1 MIKMKNNRNY
11 WLSALCFLIFFIN
24 FPINSFSNIV
34 LGESVFPA
42 ETNDKFV
49 WETVNATE
57 SLYME
62 VDYIRFTA
70 TNIYRETD
78 NDKNYLFVNYT
89 LEYYHRYRYSWGEKY
104 ENSFYMAYNKT
115 LNLLNWSAE
124 GFQHGNLFLF
134 PTPVNYTLIGEAIKK
149 GGFFNYS
156 ISGEK
161 VILDYGNSTTI
172 ELTIDPSGISTIIER
187 ITNGTTIYRW
197 ELNTEEIIIKVPF
210 GNYYLIVLIISV
222 MTLVIVKKKKMLMSF
237 KH

>member
-1 MIKMKNNRNY
+1 MIKVKNKRIY
-11 WLSALCFLIFFIN
+11 WLSALCFLIFFIS
-24 FPINSFSNIV
+24 FPINSFSNTV

-42 ETNDKFV
+42 EMDDKFV
-49 WETVNATE
+49 WKTVNATE
-57 SLYME
+57 SWYIE

-70 TNIYRETD
+70 ANIYNETN

-89 LEYYHRYRYSWGEKY
+89 LEYYHKIAWVPEYI
-104 ENSFYMAYNKT
+104 NSFYMAYNKT
-115 LNLLNWSAE
+115 LNFLNCSAE

-134 PTPVNYTLIGEAIKK
+134 PTPVNYSLIGEAIKIASY
-149 GGFFNYS
+149 FNNYS

-187 ITNGTTIYRW
+187 ITNGTTIYLW

-222 MTLVIVKKKKMLMSF
+222 MTLVIVEKKRC
-237 KH
+237 

>member
-1 MIKMKNNRNY
+1 MIKVKNKRNY

-24 FPINSFSNIV
+24 FPINSFSNTV

-42 ETNDKFV
+42 EINDEFIWK
-49 WETVNATE
+49 TVNATE
-57 SLYME
+57 SWYME
-62 VDYIRFTA
+62 VDYVRFTA
-70 TNIYRETD
+70 TNIYNET
-78 NDKNYLFVNYT
+78 NNEKNYLFVNYT
-89 LEYYHRYRYSWGEKY
+89 LEFYHKIAWVPEYI
-104 ENSFYMAYNKT
+104 NSFYMAYNKT
-115 LNLLNWSAE
+115 LNFLNWSAE

-197 ELNTEEIIIKVPF
+197 ELNTEEIIIKIPF

-222 MTLVIVKKKKMLMSF
+222 MSLVIVKKKKMLMSF

>member
-1 MIKMKNNRNY
+1 MIKVKNNKNY

-24 FPINSFSNIV
+24 IPINSFSNTV

-42 ETNDKFV
+42 EINDKFV

-57 SLYME
+57 SWYME
-62 VDYIRFTA
+62 VDYIRFTS
-70 TNIYRETD
+70 TNIYNETN

-89 LEYYHRYRYSWGEKY
+89 LEYYYRNNWLPEYI
-104 ENSFYMAYNKT
+104 NSFYMAYNKT
-115 LNLLNWSAE
+115 LNFLNWSAE

-134 PTPVNYTLIGEAIKK
+134 PIPVNYSLIGEAIKLA
-149 GGFFNYS
+149 GLFTYS
-156 ISGEK
+156 ISGRK
-161 VILDYGNSTTI
+161 IILDYGNSTSI
-172 ELTIDPSGISTIIER
+172 ELTINDSGISTIIER

-197 ELNTEEIIIKVPF
+197 ELNTEEVIIKVPL

-222 MTLVIVKKKKMLMSF
+222 TSLVIVKKKKMLISF

>member
-1 MIKMKNNRNY
+1 MKNNRNY
-11 WLSALCFLIFFIN
+11 WLSALCFLIFFMN
-24 FPINSFSNIV
+24 FPIISFSNTV

-42 ETNDKFV
+42 EMNDRFV

-57 SLYME
+57 SWYTE
-62 VDYIRFTA
+62 VDYIRFTT
-70 TNIYRETD
+70 TNIYNETT

-89 LEYYHRYRYSWGEKY
+89 LEYYHRAAWVPGHI
-104 ENSFYMAYNKT
+104 NSFYLAYNKT
-115 LNLLNWSAE
+115 LNFLNWSTE

-134 PTPVNYTLIGEAIKK
+134 PTPVNYSLIGEAIKI

-161 VILDYGNSTTI
+161 IVLDYENSTTI

-197 ELNTEEIIIKVPF
+197 ELNTEDIIIKVPF
-210 GNYYLIVLIISV
+210 GNYYLIVLIISIV
-222 MTLVIVKKKKMLMSF
+222 TLVLVKKKKIMMAF

>member
-42 ETNDKFV
+42 EISDKFV

-62 VDYIRFTA
+62 VDYIRFTT
-70 TNIYRETD
+70 TNIYNETN

-89 LEYYHRYRYSWGEKY
+89 LEYYHKISWVPEY
-104 ENSFYMAYNKT
+104 INSFYMAYNKT
-115 LNLLNWSAE
+115 LNFLNWSAE